1 MRRKIVSLLLVALL
15 ILSLLCGCSESSPTA
30 SASPVPTE
38 SVTSKSSEGKGDNES
53 TGNTNTET
61 TNSDVVE
68 PAKDKD
74 KEIAGIGDIVIT
86 DYFDFSVK
94 KAETTKSITNALGVT
109 YEASEGK
116 QLLFVVFS
124 FKNTTSDIHNT
135 GPAFVCSVDGN
146 SINPFTAV
154 GAIDECMPLV
164 GAVGSGDTFYAYVI
178 WEVPEG
184 WESIKFSYLDAE
196 LGSASKTVAFSKSDT
211 TER

>member
-1 MRRKIVSLLLVALL
+1 MRREIVSLLALLL
-15 ILSLLCGCSESSPTA
+15 ILSLLCGCSESSPTT
-30 SASPVPTE
+30 SGSPVPTE
-38 SVTSKSSEGKGDNES
+38 SVTLKPSENKDNNES
-53 TGNTNTET
+53 TGNANTKTNN
-61 TNSDVVE
+61 NSVVE

-74 KEIAGIGDIVIT
+74 KEIAGIGDSVIT

-94 KAETTKSITNALGVT
+94 KAETTKSITNALGIT

-164 GAVGSGDTFYAYVI
+164 GAVGSGDTFNAYMI

-184 WESIKFSYLDAE
+184 WENIKFSYLDAE
-196 LGSASKTVAFSKSDT
+196 LGSASKTVAFSKSNT